1 MALALVIAVIA
12 LWQVRTMK
20 EELAALRKTLAFFEG
35 RRSDTQLS
43 ARPSAPAFPAPLAVP
58 ARVLDADLLALQ
70 RRVETLEADLS
81 DAIDSLNKTVDEF
94 NRMSATSKKVAQPG
108 WSAAQAS
115 GPPDTQ
121 SGGDH
126 PSAWA
131 AAEQDAGPEWLR
143 AQFDTPVDI
152 AQVRVRE
159 TDHPGAIVKVTAILD
174 DGREIPIWHG
184 AEPTG
189 LTPPYDA
196 AFSAP
201 SGIKARAVQVELD
214 TRKTPGWE
222 EIDAIELV
230 GRDGSRQ
237 WANSVT
243 ASSSY
248 GTRSTGLTF
257 KGSGAVFQLLER

>member
-1 MALALVIAVIA
+1 M
-12 LWQVRTMK
+12 
-20 EELAALRKTLAFFEG
+20 
-35 RRSDTQLS
+35 
-43 ARPSAPAFPAPLAVP
+43 
-58 ARVLDADLLALQ
+58 LDADLLALQ

-94 NRMSATSKKVAQPG
+94 NRMSAASKKVAQPG

-143 AQFDTPVDI
+143 AQFETPVDI

-159 TDHPGAIVKVTAILD
+159 TDHPGAIVKVTAILE

-201 SGIKARAVQVELD
+201 SGIKARAVQIELD

-230 GRDGSRQ
+230 GRDGSHQ
-237 WANSVT
+237 WASSVT

-248 GTRSTGLTF
+248 GTRSTGLTLE
-257 KGSGAVFQLLER
+257 GNGALFEWIAR